1 MSPLMAL
8 NRHVEVTSRMSAVR
22 READMPRPL
31 GAPRSDEISRSRN
44 KTAGSSWRVKEK
56 PPVQSL
62 ATVIPSA
69 ERWRA
74 FVHEA
79 LLVGC
84 RPGAGLAGANRRYH
98 PRANAEHHQ
107 NSDPNNGSDDGC
119 LGGADQ
125 ITQRDDRIAFG
136 DAVEANVLAWRQP
149 GRQLAKRKRVGGDEP
164 HAVLD
169 AM

>member
-1 MSPLMAL
+1 MAL

-22 READMPRPL
+22 READMPRAP

-79 LLVGC
+79 LLVG
-84 RPGAGLAGANRRYH
+84 LYN
-98 PRANAEHHQ
+98 Q
-107 NSDPNNGSDDGC
+107 
-119 LGGADQ
+119 
-125 ITQRDDRIAFG
+125 
-136 DAVEANVLAWRQP
+136 
-149 GRQLAKRKRVGGDEP
+149 
-164 HAVLD
+164 
-169 AM
+169 